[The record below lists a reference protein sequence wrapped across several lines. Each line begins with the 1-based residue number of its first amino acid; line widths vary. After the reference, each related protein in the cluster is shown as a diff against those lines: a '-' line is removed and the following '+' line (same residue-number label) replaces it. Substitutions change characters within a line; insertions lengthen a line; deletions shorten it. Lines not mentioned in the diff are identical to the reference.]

1 MSRGEAM
8 AREAKSIPARDAG
21 SAIDITKLS
30 NADDP
35 TGDKNNYRYEAEALA
50 LVRDAIILTDNDL
63 RIRFWNVAAE
73 KIYGHTAQQ
82 AVGQVL
88 DELLETQSQVPL
100 RSILEHVSATG
111 YWSGELTNQCS
122 DGRRISVECQ
132 WRLCGDD
139 HDKRRG
145 FILASYPGERI
156 GSDIRLREAANY
168 LVQQRQWLEAVLN
181 LLPLPML
188 LVDPAGDRITF
199 RNQAAQAFAS
209 VEDEEVFSANH
220 FTDMDGRTLS
230 HDELPTSRAAR
241 GEKLLGH
248 QIRWRRPDGERTLMI
263 HSATLPAMHSHES
276 VAVLL
281 YQDVTRDKEH
291 ERELR
296 RANQAKD
303 ALLAMLGHELRNPLA
318 AITSAA
324 ELIQLLD
331 PSNPTF
337 DEARDILNTHIRHLV
352 RLVDDMLD
360 VSRLTSGKIR
370 LRRETVDLRDVV
382 SLSLQ
387 SCETTFGARRQV
399 VRVSLPDQPVYVN
412 GDAARLEQVVVN
424 LLTNA
429 AKYTDES
436 GTIKLSLNS
445 DQEGHAEVRIRDN
458 GIGISPEML
467 PQIFEMFRQ
476 LNPSLHR
483 AEGGLGIGL
492 SVVKSLVELHGG
504 SVVALSDGV
513 GRGSEFVVLLPLSE
527 SQQAAWN
534 RPANISPSCSPG
546 GLRVLVVEDNVDVAH
561 TVMALLA
568 QAGHK
573 VEVTYDGPSA
583 LSAVHS
589 FHPQVAFLDIGL
601 PGMSGLELASAF
613 RNDPEL
619 REIRLI
625 ALTGFGQAEDR
636 RRSMEA
642 GFDEHLVKP
651 VSYSKL
657 NEVLAAYAPANSTG
671 P

>member
-8 AREAKSIPARDAG
+8 AGEAKSIARRDACFPTDV
-21 SAIDITKLS
+21 AQVS
-30 NADDP
+30 NAHQPVGDDNFWP
-35 TGDKNNYRYEAEALA
+35 QVAEALA
-50 LVRDAIILTDNDL
+50 LARDAIILADNNI
-63 RIRFWNVAAE
+63 RIRFWNAAAE
-73 KIYGHTAQQ
+73 RIYGYTAQQ
-82 AVGQVL
+82 ALGQVL
-88 DELLETQSQVPL
+88 HELLQTQGNLPMH
-100 RSILEHVSATG
+100 SIIEHVKSTG
-111 YWSGELTNQCS
+111 MWAGELTNECS
-122 DGRRISVECQ
+122 DGRRISVECE
-132 WRLCGDD
+132 WRACRDAQD
-139 HDKRRG
+139 RPRG
-145 FILASYPGERI
+145 FVQASYPSEQI
-156 GSDIRLREAANY
+156 GSDRRLREAANY

-188 LVDPAGDRITF
+188 LVDPAGERVTF
-199 RNQAAQAFAS
+199 RNQAAQSFAS
-209 VEDEEVFSANH
+209 VHDDEVFSADH

-230 HDELPTSRAAR
+230 QEELPTSRAAR

-281 YQDVTRDKEH
+281 YQDITRDKEH

-337 DEARDILNTHIRHLV
+337 DEARDILNIHIRHLV

-370 LRRETVDLRDVV
+370 LRRETVDLRDIVT
-382 SLSLQ
+382 LSLQ
-387 SCETTFGARRQV
+387 SCETTFGARRQAV
-399 VRVSLPDQPVYVN
+399 NVSLPDQPVFVD

-424 LLTNA
+424 LFTNA
-429 AKYTDES
+429 AKYTDEK
-436 GTIKLSLNS
+436 GTIKVSLNS
-445 DQEGHAEVRIRDN
+445 DQDGQAELRIRDN

-504 SVVALSDGV
+504 SVVALSEGV
-513 GRGSEFVVLLPLSE
+513 GRGSEFVVLLPLSDR
-527 SQQAAWN
+527 QQAAGN
-534 RPANISPSCSPG
+534 RTASMPLRSGPR

-568 QAGHK
+568 QAGHE
-573 VEVTYDGPSA
+573 VEVAYDGPSA
-583 LSAVHS
+583 LTAVHS
-589 FHPQVAFLDIGL
+589 FEPNVAFLDIGL

-613 RNDPEL
+613 RNDPKL
-619 REIRLI
+619 RDIRLI

-657 NEVLAAYAPANSTG
+657 NEVLAAYAPAGSTRQ
-671 P
+671 

>member
-1 MSRGEAM
+1 MRS
-8 AREAKSIPARDAG
+8 
-21 SAIDITKLS
+21 
-30 NADDP
+30 
-35 TGDKNNYRYEAEALA
+35 
-50 LVRDAIILTDNDL
+50 DN
-63 RIRFWNVAAE
+63 
-73 KIYGHTAQQ
+73 
-82 AVGQVL
+82 
-88 DELLETQSQVPL
+88 
-100 RSILEHVSATG
+100 
-111 YWSGELTNQCS
+111 
-122 DGRRISVECQ
+122 
-132 WRLCGDD
+132 
-139 HDKRRG
+139 
-145 FILASYPGERI
+145 
-156 GSDIRLREAANY
+156 RLREAANY

-188 LVDPAGDRITF
+188 LVDPAGERVTF
-199 RNQAAQAFAS
+199 RNQAALCFGS
-209 VEDEEVFSANH
+209 VDDEEVCSANH

-241 GEKLLGH
+241 GEQLLGH
-248 QIRWRRPDGERTLMI
+248 QIRWRRRDGERTLMI
-263 HSATLPAMHSHES
+263 HSATLPAMHSHEA

-281 YQDVTRDKEH
+281 YQDITRDKEH

-331 PSNPTF
+331 PSNATF

-370 LRRETVDLRDVV
+370 LRRETVDLRDIVT
-382 SLSLQ
+382 LSLQ

-399 VRVSLPDQPVYVN
+399 VHVLLPDQPVYVD

-429 AKYTDES
+429 AKYTDEG
-436 GTIKLSLNS
+436 GTIDVSLIS
-445 DQEGHAEVRIRDN
+445 DEGQAELRIRDN

-504 SVVALSDGV
+504 SVVALSGGV
-513 GRGSEFVVLLPLSE
+513 GRGSEFVVVLPLSDR
-527 SQQAAWN
+527 QQAAWN
-534 RPANISPSCSPG
+534 RSANLPPR
-546 GLRVLVVEDNVDVAH
+546 LAPRRLKVLVVEDNVDVAH

-568 QAGHK
+568 QAGHE
-573 VEVTYDGPSA
+573 VEVAYDGPSA
-583 LSAVHS
+583 LSTVHS
-589 FHPQVAFLDIGL
+589 FEPQVAFLDIGL

-613 RNDPEL
+613 RNDPKL

-625 ALTGFGQAEDR
+625 ALTGYGQAEDR
-636 RRSMEA
+636 RRSMDA

-651 VSYSKL
+651 VSYSRL
-657 NEVLAAYAPANSTG
+657 NEVLATYAESNSAG